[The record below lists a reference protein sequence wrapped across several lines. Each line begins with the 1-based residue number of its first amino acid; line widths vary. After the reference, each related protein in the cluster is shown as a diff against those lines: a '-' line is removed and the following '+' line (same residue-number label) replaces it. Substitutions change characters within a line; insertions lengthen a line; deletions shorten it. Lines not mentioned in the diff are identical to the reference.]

1 MTDFKFHTNYRYDS
15 LPVSSIEKFYEWL
28 QAGRLGFMDLPTN
41 KELSIATRNLVSHR
55 QSDDSSCLIV
65 CGIGGSSLGT
75 KAILSALPADRS
87 RKVFIADSPDST
99 LIDNMKEECIRDET
113 FLAVI
118 TKSGGTAETLAVFLE
133 LYPWLSETELS
144 RTVVITD
151 PKNGDMRKLADE
163 REWDTLPI
171 PPSVGGRYSVLSPA
185 GLFPASFAGLDVE
198 SILAGA
204 ASVRS
209 DFLDRGK
216 DSLAV
221 RIAAACLH
229 NFHSHPVHVFMPYS
243 DRLYGTALW
252 FSQLW
257 AESLGKLNDLE
268 GNKVMTGQTPL
279 ACRGPA
285 DQHSLVQLFMEG
297 PSDKTITIITVSD
310 TVTNPIPL
318 PGGFDDYPALSYLQ
332 GHTIDELRAA
342 EADATATALEN
353 SGVPVTRLTMPDLS
367 AHSLG
372 MLFMLF
378 EITTVLTGLSLGI
391 NPLDQPGVEQGKIL
405 TYRAMNRPGY

>member
-1 MTDFKFHTNYRYDS
+1 
-15 LPVSSIEKFYEWL
+15 
-28 QAGRLGFMDLPTN
+28 
-41 KELSIATRNLVSHR
+41 
-55 QSDDSSCLIV
+55 
-65 CGIGGSSLGT
+65 
-75 KAILSALPADRS
+75 
-87 RKVFIADSPDST
+87 
-99 LIDNMKEECIRDET
+99 
-113 FLAVI
+113 
-118 TKSGGTAETLAVFLE
+118 
-133 LYPWLSETELS
+133 
-144 RTVVITD
+144 
-151 PKNGDMRKLADE
+151 
-163 REWDTLPI
+163 
-171 PPSVGGRYSVLSPA
+171 
-185 GLFPASFAGLDVE
+185 
-198 SILAGA
+198 
-204 ASVRS
+204 
-209 DFLDRGK
+209 
-216 DSLAV
+216 
-221 RIAAACLH
+221 
-229 NFHSHPVHVFMPYS
+229 
-243 DRLYGTALW
+243 
-252 FSQLW
+252 
-257 AESLGKLNDLE
+257 
-268 GNKVMTGQTPL
+268 MTGQTPL